1 MAFPTVKTSK
11 LTYEQRYSLGKKAET
26 DRKSIVDAICGVSLT
41 PTPERFAPWD
51 FESATV
57 VAELKTR
64 TNSSRDY
71 DTTLI
76 DYIKIERALQEK
88 RDVYFCFN
96 FTDCVMYC
104 KFSKERFEKY
114 RTHTFALVCETDSGH
129 EMGNREVSKAD
140 PSLKRLVKRVYIPIS
155 HLSLAG
161 GERCRPQQIRC
172 LLRND

>member
-114 RTHTFALVCETDSGH
+114 HTHTFALVCETDSGH
-129 EMGNREVSKAD
+129 EMGNRE
-140 PSLKRLVKRVYIPIS
+140 VKRVYIPIS